1 MEREL
6 TADRMLK
13 YACTA
18 KELSC
23 IIGNVFAELSPPCGQ
38 CNGENVVLCGTTPTG
53 EAAKLVIVKDGF
65 LFEGDPELI
74 ATIRKRRCIQ
84 NE

>member
-1 MEREL
+1 MERKPA
-6 TADRMLK
+6 ADRMLK
-13 YACTA
+13 YACTV

-23 IIGNVFAELSPPCGQ
+23 IIGNVFAELSPPCGK
-38 CNGENVVLCGTTPTG
+38 CNGENVVLCGITPTG
-53 EAAKLVIVKDGF
+53 SAATLVIVKDGF

-74 ATIRKRRCIQ
+74 AAIRKRRCIQ